1 MSDLKEVGR
10 KLCALCAEGKYDEA
24 MATLYAPDAVQAEA
38 FAMPGMERETKGLEA
53 IGKAAAEWAASTEI
67 HSATTSKPF
76 FFPPDRFALH
86 HGDRLLAQGRA
97 DAGSPPDE
105 GNLRVHRQGRQ
116 DRAGRVL
123 LRHARGVLT
132 IAAGRTV
139 AAGGRAIGV

>member
-53 IGKAAAEWAASTEI
+53 IGKAAADWAASTEI

-76 FFPPDRFALH
+76 FFPPDRFACIMEIDCSH
-86 HGDRLLAQGRA
+86 KEGPMQGRHQMKEICVYTVKDGKIVRA
-97 DAGSPPDE
+97 EFFYDMPE
-105 GNLRVHRQGRQ
+105 GC
-116 DRAGRVL
+116 
-123 LRHARGVLT
+123 
-132 IAAGRTV
+132 
-139 AAGGRAIGV
+139 